1 MASLSTRNTID
12 YEREYTLIIKQ
23 ENTNMN
29 NTLRELTATL
39 IDNNPFLK
47 DEQRIVFKKIN
58 ILTSASY
65 EDVKL
70 DIIAT
75 GDVMPALK
83 EHNEQVR
90 ANTIREDILENTGR
104 EVKLK
109 PIEKLS
115 DSQLEWRFV
124 ETA

>member
-1 MASLSTRNTID
+1 MAKLSTRINPVEIGKPCEED
-12 YEREYTLIIKQ
+12 YLLTAVTREYCFIENDQNTLKNTQ

-83 EHNEQVR
+83 EHNEQWIV
-90 ANTIREDILENTGR
+90 TG
-104 EVKLK
+104 K
-109 PIEKLS
+109 
-115 DSQLEWRFV
+115 QFV
-124 ETA
+124 VHL

>member
-1 MASLSTRNTID
+1 MAKLSTRINPVETGKPCEED
-12 YEREYTLIIKQ
+12 YLLTAVTREYCFIENDQNTLKNTQ

-90 ANTIREDILENTGR
+90 ASTIREDILDNR
-104 EVKLK
+104 
-109 PIEKLS
+109 S
-115 DSQLEWRFV
+115 
-124 ETA
+124 